1 MYSKSYFN
9 FPSTKMD
16 VCCYVKRSLKE
27 RSTLEPSYFAARS
40 ITPLQLPIDDTA
52 HDVPV
57 AVEDSP
63 NNGLLS
69 VTVEIGAEKERS
81 PDL

>member
-1 MYSKSYFN
+1 
-9 FPSTKMD
+9 MD

-69 VTVEIGAEKERS
+69 VTVES
-81 PDL
+81 WS